1 VRLGVVRVRGVRGGV
16 RAGWRVGGLAEA
28 EVVANVVRP
37 TRHTDVEKLTLV
49 A

>member
-1 VRLGVVRVRGVRGGV
+1 VWAGGRAIVR
-16 RAGWRVGGLAEA
+16 
-28 EVVANVVRP
+28 ANVVRP

>member
-1 VRLGVVRVRGVRGGV
+1 VGGRAIV
-16 RAGWRVGGLAEA
+16 RAS
-28 EVVANVVRP
+28 VVRP